1 MALISVIV
9 PVYNTE
15 AYINQCVESILAS
28 SFTDFELILVDD
40 GSTDGCPAICDAYA
54 TADQRVRVI
63 HKTNGGQ
70 AEARNQALAIA
81 RGDFITFVD
90 SDDWISPDY
99 LNQLLGA
106 LERYQAD
113 ISICGLKYFRDGRE
127 IAELSSGENI
137 SCREMRGREV
147 CVGYYNMEWNIRV
160 GPQEKLYRACLWKD
174 IRFPA
179 GKIYEDQGTIPKVV
193 YLADKVVL
201 MDQADLYAYRV
212 RQGSTS
218 HCDFS
223 ARKFEDVWNVEQCRR
238 FFEEGAGKPDPE
250 LEKLSRRFG
259 RILQAKYV
267 VQAYGQG
274 AGKLIPPEYRMSLAA
289 ALRLL
294 RKEINDETYTWYLEQ
309 VHPGR
314 VRPHAWMRKIKSMLR
329 GKVQSK
335 GRV

>member
-15 AYINQCVESILAS
+15 AYIHQCVESILAS

-70 AEARNQALAIA
+70 AEARNQA
-81 RGDFITFVD
+81 
-90 SDDWISPDY
+90 
-99 LNQLLGA
+99 
-106 LERYQAD
+106 D

-160 GPQEKLYRACLWKD
+160 GPQGKLYRACLWKD

-179 GKIYEDQGTIPKVV
+179 GKIYEDQGTISKVV